1 MWVQQAKMHK
11 WGKQWKVIKHNVDI
25 VWRSLTSTM
34 HEEAPLGKNRTIPLP
49 HENVEVS
56 LKHIPNAIL
65 LILLSY
71 RKINIHYILM

>member
-1 MWVQQAKMHK
+1 
-11 WGKQWKVIKHNVDI
+11 
-25 VWRSLTSTM
+25 M